1 MTENIHET
9 PTEDILTKTKE
20 ERERLALCKSIHNFV
35 QKYKN
40 SEYITEITQIEE
52 IVRKING

>member
-9 PTEDILTKTKE
+9 PTEDILTKAKE

-40 SEYITEITQIEE
+40 SEYITEIT
-52 IVRKING
+52 